1 MEHLITQMGLLFPAF
16 DKWFSAGFIVFA
28 RLLGFVRFAPIF
40 NRKEI
45 AGLVK
50 LAFVFI
56 FTVMLTP
63 ILKPGVPPAS
73 ISPLLLLLLN
83 FAVGAIIGYI
93 AQLLI
98 LAIEAGG
105 DMINTQMGLSSA
117 MVMDP
122 TTNSQ
127 TSILSRIITLLGI
140 IIFIELGGFYWLL
153 NALIRSFEIFPIYAV
168 SIPLEKI
175 INLDYLVTITSN
187 VLYIGLQI
195 ASPILLATLGQDIIL
210 GVISKTAPQVNVFQ
224 LSFLFKPVFG
234 AQGRSWSL
242 KPLSQ
247 KQEMRDTEQLV
258 GPETSQGLAWF
269 HPCELL

>member
-1 MEHLITQMGLLFPAF
+1 MDELIRQIAILFPDF
-16 DKWFSAGFIVFA
+16 ERWFSAGFIVFA
-28 RLLGFVRFAPIF
+28 RLLGFIRFAPVF

-45 AGLVK
+45 NTITKLSLALLVT
-50 LAFVFI
+50 I
-56 FTVMLTP
+56 MITP
-63 ILKPGVPPAS
+63 ILHPAMPPKDV
-73 ISPLLLLLLN
+73 SPMLLWILN

-93 AQLLI
+93 AQTIL

-127 TSILSRIITLLGI
+127 TSILSRVITLMGI
-140 IIFIELGGFYWLL
+140 CIFIEIGGLYWLF

-168 SIPLEKI
+168 HIPLEKI
-175 INLDYLVTITSN
+175 INMDYLVKVTSN
-187 VLYIGLQI
+187 VLYMGLQI
-195 ASPILLATLGQDIIL
+195 ASPILLATMGQDIIL

-234 AQGRSWSL
+234 AAIMIWILPMLIGIITDYF
-242 KPLSQ
+242 LSY
-247 KQEMRDTEQLV
+247 
-258 GPETSQGLAWF
+258 SSIY
-269 HPCELL
+269 

>member
-1 MEHLITQMGLLFPAF
+1 MDQVITQISILFPDF
-16 DKWFSAGFIVFA
+16 SRWFSAGFIVFA
-28 RLLGFVRFAPIF
+28 RLLGFIRFAPIF

-50 LAFVFI
+50 LAFAFI
-56 FTVMLTP
+56 LTMILTP
-63 ILKPGVPPAS
+63 ILKPAMPPAG
-73 ISPLLLLLLN
+73 ISPLIFLGLN
-83 FAVGAIIGYI
+83 FIAGAIIGYI
-93 AQLLI
+93 AQLII

-127 TSILSRIITLLGI
+127 TSILSRVITLMGL
-140 IIFIELGGFYWLL
+140 IIFIELGGFYWLI
-153 NALIRSFEIFPIYAV
+153 NALIRSFELFPIYAT

-175 INLDYLVTITSN
+175 INLDYLVTTTSN

-195 ASPILLATLGQDIIL
+195 ASPVLLATLGQDIIL

-234 AQGRSWSL
+234 AAIMIWILPMLINVISDFFLTFSNIY
-242 KPLSQ
+242 
-247 KQEMRDTEQLV
+247 
-258 GPETSQGLAWF
+258 
-269 HPCELL
+269 

>member
-1 MEHLITQMGLLFPAF
+1 MDNFIQQIAILFPQF
-16 DKWFSAGFIVFA
+16 DRWFSAGFIVFA
-28 RLLGFVRFAPIF
+28 RLLGFMRFAPVF

-50 LAFVFI
+50 LALAFL
-56 FTVMLTP
+56 LTMMITP
-63 ILKPGVPPAS
+63 LMKPGTPPADV
-73 ISPLLLLLLN
+73 SPLLLLLLN

-122 TTNSQ
+122 TSNSQ
-127 TSILSRIITLLGI
+127 TSILSRMITLLGI
-140 IIFIELGGFYWLL
+140 CIFIELGGFYWLI

-168 SIPLEKI
+168 AIPLENI
-175 INLDYLVTITSN
+175 INLDHLVTTTSN
-187 VLYIGLQI
+187 VLYMGLQI
-195 ASPILLATLGQDIIL
+195 ASPVLLATLGQDIIL

-234 AQGRSWSL
+234 AAIMIWIMPMLINVISDFF
-242 KPLSQ
+242 LSF
-247 KQEMRDTEQLV
+247 
-258 GPETSQGLAWF
+258 ANIY
-269 HPCELL
+269 